1 MDKKGLKVLR
11 VNDELDNSKYKALHP
26 FLPQPAFLMLGIGSV
41 RSGKTNTLINMLRNE
56 DMYGKDYWSDVLVI
70 SNTINND
77 TKGKYLKDAFRV
89 EDHYEDKF
97 INDLVNSQK
106 AYDREDMPTTL
117 LVLDDIINRDFK
129 KNNDISFLASRFR
142 HYEMSIM
149 IFTQSFRAI
158 SPIIRTNATDILIFR
173 QQSSKEKEKVVE
185 EYHDL
190 AHSEEQ
196 FLKYYDIAHS
206 ENYSFLYIDAQENP
220 ARFYKSFEELIGIG
234 KDLVYKGKIPE
245 KEEPFTK

>member
-1 MDKKGLKVLR
+1 
-11 VNDELDNSKYKALHP
+11 
-26 FLPQPAFLMLGIGSV
+26 
-41 RSGKTNTLINMLRNE
+41 
-56 DMYGKDYWSDVLVI
+56 
-70 SNTINND
+70 
-77 TKGKYLKDAFRV
+77 
-89 EDHYEDKF
+89 
-97 INDLVNSQK
+97 
-106 AYDREDMPTTL
+106 
-117 LVLDDIINRDFK
+117 
-129 KNNDISFLASRFR
+129 
-142 HYEMSIM
+142 M
-149 IFTQSFRAI
+149 IFTQSLRAI